1 MARYKLILAYDGA
14 AFHGSQRQARRRTVQ
29 ADLERALRRLGW
41 RGPSVV
47 LAGRTDAGVHAMG
60 QVAAVDLEWA
70 HGEESLRDAINAALP
85 LEMVVTEVHPA
96 AEDFHPRFGAL
107 SRRYRYD
114 VRCAPLRHPLDDR
127 FVWRVWPAVERGAL
141 DRAARLVLGT
151 HDFGGVGTAARKG
164 GSTVRAVKA
173 SAWSAVGS
181 VLSYEIVADGFL
193 YRMVRRLVF
202 LQVAVGQ
209 GKCSEQALADA
220 LRTGA
225 RTKTKGLPAGTAP
238 ADGLKLMEVKY

>member
-1 MARYKLILAYDGA
+1 MARYKLTLAYDGA
-14 AFHGSQRQARRRTVQ
+14 AFHGSQRQSRRRTVQ
-29 ADLERALRRLGW
+29 AELEKAVRRLGW
-41 RGPSVV
+41 CGSSIV
-47 LAGRTDAGVHAMG
+47 LAGRTDSGVHAAG
-60 QVAAVDLEWA
+60 QVAAVDLKWD
-70 HGEESLRDAINAALP
+70 HSEESLRDAINAALP
-85 LEMVVTEVHPA
+85 REVVVTVVQA
-96 AEDFHPRFGAL
+96 AGEDFHPRFDAV

-127 FVWRVWPAVERGAL
+127 FVWRVWPAVERSAL

-151 HDFGGVGTAARKG
+151 HDFGAFGSAPRKG
-164 GSTVRAVKA
+164 GRTVRTVEA
-173 SAWSAVGS
+173 SAWSSVDH

-209 GKCSEQALADA
+209 GKCSEHTLGEA
-220 LRTGA
+220 LRTG
-225 RTKTKGLPAGTAP
+225 RRVQGLPAGTAP

>member
-1 MARYKLILAYDGA
+1 MARYKFTLAYDGA
-14 AFHGSQRQARRRTVQ
+14 AFYGSQRQARRRTVQ
-29 ADLERALRRLGW
+29 AELEKAVQRLGW
-41 RGPSVV
+41 KGSSVV
-47 LAGRTDAGVHAMG
+47 FAGRTDAGVHAAG

-70 HGEESLRDAINAALP
+70 HGEESLRDAVNAGLP
-85 LEMVVTEVHPA
+85 PEVVVTTVEA
-96 AEDFHPRFGAL
+96 ARQDFHPRFDAV

-127 FVWRVWPAVERGAL
+127 FVWRVWPAVEPAAL

-151 HDFGGVGTAARKG
+151 HDFGAFGSAARKG
-164 GSTVRAVKA
+164 GKTVRTVEA
-173 SAWSAVGS
+173 SSWRTTDR

-209 GKCSEQALADA
+209 GKCSEQALGEA

-225 RTKTKGLPAGTAP
+225 RVKGLPAGTAP
-238 ADGLKLMEVKY
+238 ADGLRLMEVKY